1 LVLSLLP
8 LAALGAKKSAGD
20 TFQVFHSKSL
30 AAPVKLQD
38 ATYDQLTTAPRN
50 HSAAIL
56 LTALEAKYGCQLCRE
71 FQGEWD
77 ILARSWTKGD
87 KQGASRLV
95 YGTLD
100 FADGRGTFQS
110 LGLQTAPV
118 ILLFRP
124 TVGPHAVADTN
135 PLRFDFTSGP
145 QSAEQVHAWIARNLP
160 DRPHPEIYRP
170 INWIRII

>member
-1 LVLSLLP
+1 MIFLKALVLSLLP

-110 LGLQTAPV
+110 VSSTIIMTKGNPVDYPPAWTADCAGNSTFPSDRWPPRSCGHQP
-118 ILLFRP
+118 F
-124 TVGPHAVADTN
+124 AV
-135 PLRFDFTSGP
+135 
-145 QSAEQVHAWIARNLP
+145 
-160 DRPHPEIYRP
+160 
-170 INWIRII
+170 